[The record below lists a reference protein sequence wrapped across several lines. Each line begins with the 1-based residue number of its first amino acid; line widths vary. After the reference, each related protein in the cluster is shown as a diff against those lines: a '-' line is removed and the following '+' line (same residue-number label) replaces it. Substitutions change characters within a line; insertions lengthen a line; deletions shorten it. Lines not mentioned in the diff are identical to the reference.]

1 MAKSKTVFVCQ
12 NCGSESPKWIGK
24 CYSCGEWNTYVE
36 EIAIVGKQSGSSSI
50 APSGAS
56 VRTKPVP
63 VNEVAVD
70 QVPRIDTRIGEFNR
84 VLGGGMVPGA
94 LVLLGGEPGIGK
106 STLVLQMAMQLTSHT
121 VLYVSGEESPQQI
134 KLRAD
139 RLSKDQGAHCLVVSE
154 TSLEKIINHID
165 NTNPGLLIVDSVQ
178 TMEREGVESAPGSVS
193 QIRECTAA
201 ILRVAK
207 ERSLPVLLIGHI
219 NKEGSLAGP
228 KVLEH
233 MVDVVLQ
240 FEGDRHY
247 MYRILRSI
255 KNRFGSTSEIGIF
268 EMQGNGLR
276 EVTNPSEM
284 LLAHQ
289 DEDMS
294 GIAIAAAIEGMRP
307 FLIEVQAL
315 ASTAAYG
322 TPQRSSTG
330 FDLRRLNML
339 LAVLEKR
346 AGFKLAAKD
355 VFLNIAGGLRVS
367 DPAIDLS
374 VVSAV
379 LSSNTDL
386 AVSREV
392 CLTGEVGLSGE
403 IRPVTRIEQR
413 IGEAEK
419 LGFKTIVVPRYN
431 KGIDFKKFDIR
442 VVQAGKLEEAFKQL
456 FA

>member
-1 MAKSKTVFVCQ
+1 MAKNKSVFVCQ

-24 CYSCGEWNTYVE
+24 CYSCGEWNTFVE
-36 EIAIVGKQSGSSSI
+36 EVVMTGKSKSSI
-50 APSGAS
+50 LTSAAEVTRQKPIS
-56 VRTKPVP
+56 VNQVT
-63 VNEVAVD
+63 VD
-70 QVPRIDTRIGEFNR
+70 NLPRIDTGIGELNR

-106 STLVLQMAMQLTSHT
+106 STLVLQMALMLTGRK

-134 KLRAD
+134 KLRAN
-139 RLSKDQGAHCLVVSE
+139 RLMPDQGEHCLVVSE
-154 TSLEKIINHID
+154 TSLERIINHINQVKPD
-165 NTNPGLLIVDSVQ
+165 LVIIDSVQ
-178 TMEREGVESAPGSVS
+178 TLEREGVESAPGSVS
-193 QIRECTAA
+193 QIRESTAA
-201 ILRVAK
+201 ILRIAK
-207 ERSLPVLLIGHI
+207 DQNLPVLLIGHI

-240 FEGDRHY
+240 FEGDRQY

-268 EMQGNGLR
+268 EMQSTGLR
-276 EVTNPSEM
+276 EVSNPSEM

-294 GIAIAAAIEGMRP
+294 GIAISAAIEGMRP

-355 VFLNIAGGLRVS
+355 VFLNIAGGLKVT
-367 DPAIDLS
+367 DPGIDLS
-374 VVSAV
+374 VLSAV

-386 AVSREV
+386 PVSREI

-419 LGFKTIVVPRYN
+419 LGFKTIIVPRYN
-431 KGIDFKKFDIR
+431 RGIDFKKFDIR
-442 VVQAGKLEEAFKQL
+442 VFQAGKLEEAFRHL
-456 FA
+456 FS

>member
-1 MAKSKTVFVCQ
+1 MAKTKSVFVCQ

-24 CYSCGEWNTYVE
+24 CYACGEWNTYVE
-36 EIAIVGKQSGSSSI
+36 ELAVTGKSKETLRSLGGGQ
-50 APSGAS
+50 
-56 VRTKPVP
+56 VRQKPVP
-63 VNEVAVD
+63 VSSVTVD
-70 QVPRIDTRIGEFNR
+70 RVPRIDTGINEFNR
-84 VLGGGMVPGA
+84 VLGGGIVPGT
-94 LVLLGGEPGIGK
+94 LILLGGEPGIGK
-106 STLVLQMAMQLTSHT
+106 STLVLQMAMKLTQHT
-121 VLYVSGEESPQQI
+121 VLYISGEESPQQI
-134 KLRAD
+134 KLRAN
-139 RLSKDQGAHCLVVSE
+139 RLGDEEGDHCYIVSE
-154 TSLEKIINHID
+154 TSLERILTHIE
-165 NTNPGLLIVDSVQ
+165 NVKPGLVVIDSVQ
-178 TMEREGVESAPGSVS
+178 TLEREGVESAPGSVS
-193 QIRECTAA
+193 QIRECTAVV
-201 ILRVAK
+201 LRIAK
-207 ERSLPVLLIGHI
+207 EQNLPVLLIGHI
-219 NKEGSLAGP
+219 NKEGHLAGP

-247 MYRILRSI
+247 MYRILRSV

-268 EMQGNGLR
+268 EMQSYGLR

-284 LLAHQ
+284 LLAHH
-289 DEDMS
+289 DEEMS
-294 GIAIAAAIEGMRP
+294 GIAIAAALEGIRP

-355 VFLNIAGGLRVS
+355 VFLNIAGGLKVS
-367 DPAIDLS
+367 DPAIDLA

-386 AVSREV
+386 NIPKQV
-392 CLTGEVGLSGE
+392 CVTGEVGLSGE

-413 IGEAEK
+413 ISEAQK

-431 KGIDFKKFDIR
+431 RGVNFDAFNIKII
-442 VVQAGKLEEAFKQL
+442 QAGKIEEAFRFL
-456 FA
+456 FG